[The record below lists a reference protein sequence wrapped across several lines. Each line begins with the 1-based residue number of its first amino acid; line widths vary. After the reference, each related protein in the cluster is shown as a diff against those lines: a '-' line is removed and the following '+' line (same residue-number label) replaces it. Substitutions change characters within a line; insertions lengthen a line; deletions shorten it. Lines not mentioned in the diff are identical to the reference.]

1 MQKLL
6 DKEEVM
12 SKKNSFLMPLY
23 RDLKTVVKQMTHS
36 DEYKLMRQ
44 YLRNRQLILNAVPE
58 ESQKAQDGLSALK
71 MQYAKLLSNQRS
83 RMQSDAGFRLKVMQK
98 RLEDMFQLLNI
109 WQQYVDIIYAPETEI
124 NMMKILKDNGQYSNA
139 GDFDDINFASKMENE
154 NIEQRLATLFAKDEQ
169 ETEKEIDQGLGDPYL
184 SVNEGLTTDT

>member
-1 MQKLL
+1 MKLQRLAFYAEQGDNEAMQKLL

-23 RDLKTVVKQMTHS
+23 RDLKTTIKQMTHS

-71 MQYAKLLSNQRS
+71 LQYAKLLHNQRS
-83 RMQSDAGFRLKVMQK
+83 RMQREPGFRLKVMQK
-98 RLEDMFQLLNI
+98 RLEDMFQLLNV

-124 NMMKILKDNGQYSNA
+124 NMLKILKDNGQYNTE
-139 GDFDDINFASKMENE
+139 GDIDDQSFASKMENE
-154 NIEQRLATLFAKDEQ
+154 NIEQRLATLFAKDEK
-169 ETEKEIDQGLGDPYL
+169 ETEKDID
-184 SVNEGLTTDT
+184 